1 MNELLALAP
10 FYITSFS
17 PDLSNIFSAPSCT
30 VEMSCF
36 RRYTSSLPHPS
47 LPSSRE
53 TGNCPAS
60 ASYSF
65 PSTWVEKFVSTAC
78 CSSTLHPAAVWR
90 DQHPMYRGGE
100 EEILLVASC
109 YRNRDKLR
117 PGNPFLESP
126 VNLPGPKL
134 ILGNL
139 YLEAEMV
146 YSPETS

>member
-1 MNELLALAP
+1 
-10 FYITSFS
+10 
-17 PDLSNIFSAPSCT
+17 
-30 VEMSCF
+30 
-36 RRYTSSLPHPS
+36 
-47 LPSSRE
+47 
-53 TGNCPAS
+53 
-60 ASYSF
+60 
-65 PSTWVEKFVSTAC
+65 
-78 CSSTLHPAAVWR
+78 
-90 DQHPMYRGGE
+90 MYRGGE